1 MTEQKGLSGEEDQ
14 ASAGSPSEPTR
25 EWLLQ
30 QLRRVMEIALDKVTN
45 PKTAPPDRIKW
56 SRIVIAAGASCNSV
70 LRDVEIDELR
80 REIMELK
87 ALTSESEVSE
97 DENRGDEAG
106 DREAPEEN

>member
-1 MTEQKGLSGEEDQ
+1 MTEQNSLRHEEDQ
-14 ASAGSPSEPTR
+14 APAGSPSEPTR

-30 QLRRVMEIALDKVTN
+30 QLRRVLEIALDKVTN

-87 ALTSESEVSE
+87 ALTRENEEGE
-97 DENRGDEAG
+97 DENRSNQAG